1 MRGELVA
8 LDLETTG
15 LDPTQDQIIE
25 IGAVRFRNGEVID
38 EFNELVDPGRP
49 IPPIVSTLTG
59 IQNDDLVGKPRLA
72 TVLPKLKEFV
82 GDSPFVGHNIGFD
95 ASFLYKQGALQDN
108 LRIDTYELASVLLP
122 TAPRYNLTSLTQML
136 NFDIESAHRA
146 LYDAKATAFLY
157 WKLWE
162 KALTLPYG
170 TLREILNLT
179 GELTWDGRPV
189 FEAALRE
196 RVPDETE
203 AVYTLFTPDMT
214 ERKPLRPNDT
224 QTKIKPEEIAATLDD
239 GGSLAAAF
247 PGYEHRPQQVSMA
260 QAVAKAF
267 NQTDHLI
274 VEAGTGT
281 GKSLAYLIPAVQW
294 ALRNNER
301 VVISTNTINLQDQ
314 LLEKDIPAVRDALGV
329 DFNAAIMKGRGN
341 YLCPRRLLTVRRRRP
356 SSVDELRVLA
366 KILVWLLESPSGDRG
381 EISLRGS
388 EDYVMWSRLSAED
401 EGCTT
406 HRCLV
411 EMAGA
416 CPFYKARKAAD
427 AAHVLIVNHALLLS
441 DAASDNAVLPPYD
454 YVVIDE
460 AHNLEEATTS
470 SLSWRLDAPTLF
482 RRLIDLGG
490 VRRGLLGNLLTSL
503 SASPTITEKDTKRLN
518 KYISIIEEA
527 ATDMQAQIDKLFAAF
542 RALLAEM
549 NITRS
554 DFAMQVRVLESV
566 RKKSGFGQLE
576 STWKVLREYFDAVSE
591 AMGTVAAA
599 VRRFEDIDQ
608 HAELLNSTETA
619 ARYLDEVR
627 AQLNGF
633 IAEPDDNTI
642 YWINLSQDDALSLH
656 SAPLHIGKLVTEKL
670 WDSKKSV
677 VLTSATLETRGN
689 FDYLRDRLSAQT
701 IKTLEVGSPFNYRES
716 TLIYVPNDMP
726 DPNEKSK
733 YQQGVE
739 RALIELTTALD
750 GRVLALFTSYTHLRT
765 TAQAIT
771 PRLALG
777 NIAVY
782 DQSDGSSRQA
792 LLEGFKASPKGILLG
807 TRSFWEGVDLPG
819 DLLRAVVITRL
830 PFSVPTDPV
839 FASRADTYSD
849 AFNDYTLPD
858 AILRFRQG
866 FGRLIR
872 TRTDRGVVVV
882 LDARVI
888 TKSYGRAFIE
898 SLPDCTTMKGA
909 LSNLPTAAVDWLRN
923 E

>member
-38 EFNELVDPGRP
+38 EFSQLVDPGRP
-49 IPPIVSTLTG
+49 IPPLVSTLTG

-82 GDSPFVGHNIGFD
+82 GDTAWIGHNIGFD
-95 ASFLYKQGALQDN
+95 ASFLYKQGALQEN
-108 LRIDTYELASVLLP
+108 VRIDTYELASVLLP
-122 TAPRYNLTSLTQML
+122 TAPRYNLTSLTQLL

-146 LYDAKATAFLY
+146 LFDAKATAFVY

-170 TLREILNLT
+170 TLREILNLA
-179 GELTWDGRPV
+179 GDLTWDGRPL

-196 RVPDETE
+196 RLPDDAEG
-203 AVYTLFTPDMT
+203 VYTLFTPDT
-214 ERKPLRPNDT
+214 GEKKTLRPSET
-224 QTKIKPEEIAATLDD
+224 QTKIKPEDVTEMLGE
-239 GGSLAAAF
+239 GGALAAVF
-247 PGYEHRPQQVSMA
+247 PEYEHRPQQVSMA

-267 NQTDHLI
+267 NQSDNLI

-314 LLEKDIPAVRDALGV
+314 LLEKDIPAVRAALGT
-329 DFNAAIMKGRGN
+329 DFNAAVMKGRGN
-341 YLCPRRLLTVRRRRP
+341 YLCPRRLLTMRRRRP

-366 KILVWLLESPSGDRG
+366 KILVWLLESSSGDRG

-388 EDYVMWSRLSAED
+388 EDYATWSRLSAED
-401 EGCTT
+401 EGCTPN
-406 HRCLV
+406 RCLV

-441 DAASDNAVLPPYD
+441 DAAAPSAVLPPYD
-454 YVVIDE
+454 YLVIDE
-460 AHNLEEATTS
+460 AHHLEEATTS
-470 SLSWRLDAPTLF
+470 SMSWRLDAPALY
-482 RRLIDLGG
+482 RRLLDLGG

-503 SASPTITEKDTKRLN
+503 STSPTITEKDTRKLN
-518 KYISIIEEA
+518 KYIGIIEEA
-527 ATDMQAQIDKLFAAF
+527 ANDMQSQIDKLFAAF

-549 NITRS
+549 NISRS
-554 DFAMQVRVLESV
+554 DFAMQVRVLDPV
-566 RKKSGFGQLE
+566 RKKSGFGQIE

-599 VRRFEDIDQ
+599 VRRYEDIEQ

-619 ARYLDEVR
+619 ARYLEEVR
-627 AQLNGF
+627 IQLNGF
-633 IAEPDDNTI
+633 IAEPDNNTI
-642 YWINLSQDDALSLH
+642 YWINLNQEDAISLH
-656 SAPLHIGKLVTEKL
+656 TAPLHIGKLVTEKL
-670 WDSKKSV
+670 WNNKKSV
-677 VLTSATLETRGN
+677 VLTSATLETSGN
-689 FDYLRDRLSAQT
+689 FDYVRERLSAQNV
-701 IKTLEVGSPFNYRES
+701 KTMEVGSPFNYRES

-726 DPNEKSK
+726 DPSEKNK
-733 YQQGVE
+733 YQQGLE

-750 GRVLALFTSYTHLRT
+750 GRVMALFTSYTQLRT

-792 LLEGFKASPKGILLG
+792 LLDGFKNSQKGILLG

-849 AFNDYTLPD
+849 SFNDYTLPD

-872 TRTDRGVVVV
+872 TKTDRGVVVV
-882 LDARVI
+882 LDARVL
-888 TKSYGRAFIE
+888 TKNYGRAFIE
-898 SLPDCTTMKGA
+898 SLPDCTTMKGT
-909 LSNLPTAAVDWLRN
+909 LSNLPTAAVDWLRS
-923 E
+923 

>member
-25 IGAVRFRNGEVID
+25 IGAVRFRNGEVI
-38 EFNELVDPGRP
+38 EQFNELVDPGRP
-49 IPPIVSTLTG
+49 IPPLITTLTG
-59 IQNDDLVGKPRLA
+59 ISGDDLVGKPRLA
-72 TVLPKLKEFV
+72 AVLPRLIDFV
-82 GDSPFVGHNIGFD
+82 GDSPWVGHNIGFD
-95 ASFLYKQGALQDN
+95 ASFLYRQGALKAN
-108 LRIDTYELASVLLP
+108 TRIDTYELASVLLP
-122 TAPRYNLTSLTQML
+122 SAPRYNLTSLTQLL

-146 LYDAKATAFLY
+146 LFDARATAFVY

-179 GELTWDGRPV
+179 GDLEWDGRPL

-196 RVPDETE
+196 RQPDNID
-203 AVYTLFTPDMT
+203 AVYSLFTPDTSERQPLYPT
-214 ERKPLRPNDT
+214 ET
-224 QTKIKPEEIAATLDD
+224 QTRLKPEDISGVLGENGA
-239 GGSLAAAF
+239 LAAAF
-247 PGYEHRPQQVSMA
+247 PGYEYRPQQVNMA
-260 QAVAKAF
+260 QAIAKAF
-267 NQTDHLI
+267 NQGDHVLI
-274 VEAGTGT
+274 EAGTGT

-294 ALRNNER
+294 ALRNGER
-301 VVISTNTINLQDQ
+301 VVVSTNTINLQDQ
-314 LLEKDIPAVRDALGV
+314 LLEKDIPAARAALGV
-329 DFNAAIMKGRGN
+329 DFNAAVMKGRGN

-366 KILVWLLESPSGDRG
+366 KILVWLLESPSGDRS
-381 EISLRGS
+381 EISLRGA
-388 EDYVMWSRLSAED
+388 EDYATWARLSAED
-401 EGCTT
+401 EGCTP

-441 DAASDNAVLPPYD
+441 DAASANAALPPYN

-460 AHNLEEATTS
+460 AHHLEEATTN
-470 SLSWRLDAPTLF
+470 SLAWRLDAPTLY

-503 SASPTITEKDTKRLN
+503 SASPTITEKDKRRLE
-518 KYISIIEEA
+518 KYIGIIEDA
-527 ATDMQAQIDKLFAAF
+527 ASDMQAHIDRLFAAF
-542 RALLAEM
+542 RALLLEL
-549 NITRS
+549 NITRN
-554 DFAMQVRVLESV
+554 DFAVQLRVVESV
-566 RKKSGFGQLE
+566 RKKSAFGQIE
-576 STWKVLREYFDAVSE
+576 STWNVLKEYFEAVSG
-591 AMGTVAAA
+591 ALGTVAGAL
-599 VRRFEDIDQ
+599 RRYEDIEQ

-619 ARYLDEVR
+619 ARYLEEAREQLHSFV
-627 AQLNGF
+627 AQ
-633 IAEPDDNTI
+633 PDGNTI
-642 YWINLSQDDALSLH
+642 YWINLSQDDAISLH
-656 SAPLHIGKLVTEKL
+656 TAPLHIGKLVTDAL
-670 WDSKKSV
+670 WNGKKSV
-677 VLTSATLETRGN
+677 VLTSATLETNGN
-689 FDYLRDRLSAQT
+689 FDYVRERLSAQHV
-701 IKTLEVGSPFNYRES
+701 KTLEVGSPFNYRES
-716 TLIYVPNDMP
+716 TLIYVPNDIP
-726 DPNEKSK
+726 DPQDKNR

-739 RALIELTTALD
+739 RALIELTAALE
-750 GRVLALFTSYTHLRT
+750 GRVLALFTSYSHLRQ

-792 LLEGFKASPKGILLG
+792 LLEGFKAAQKGILLG

-819 DLLRAVVITRL
+819 DMLRAVVITRL
-830 PFSVPTDPV
+830 PFAVPTEPV
-839 FASRADTYSD
+839 FASRAETYSD
-849 AFNDYTLPD
+849 SFNDYTLPD

-882 LDARVI
+882 LDARVL
-888 TKSYGRAFIE
+888 TKQYGRAFIE
-898 SLPDCTTMKGA
+898 SLPDCTTMQGT

-923 E
+923 

>member
-25 IGAVRFRNGEVID
+25 IGAVRFKNGEVID
-38 EFNELVDPGRP
+38 QFSAMVDPGRP

-59 IQNDDLVGKPRLA
+59 IQNEDVIGKPHLSA
-72 TVLPKLKEFV
+72 VLPALKAFV
-82 GDSPFVGHNIGFD
+82 GDSPWVGHNIGFD
-95 ASFLYKQGALQDN
+95 ASFLYRQDALREN

-122 TAPRYNLTSLTQML
+122 TAPRYNLTSLTQL
-136 NFDIESAHRA
+136 LHFDIESAHRA
-146 LYDAKATAFLY
+146 LFDARATAFVY

-170 TLREILNLT
+170 TLREILNLA
-179 GELTWDGRPV
+179 GDLAWDGRPV

-196 RVPDETE
+196 RTPSDENT
-203 AVYTLFTPDMT
+203 VYTLFTPDT
-214 ERKPLRPNDT
+214 GERKTLRPNET
-224 QTKIKPEEIAATLDD
+224 QTRIKPEEVAETLGDQ
-239 GGSLAAAF
+239 GALAAAF
-247 PGYEHRPQQVSMA
+247 PDYEYRPQQVSMA

-267 NQTDHLI
+267 NQSDHLI

-314 LLEKDIPAVRDALGV
+314 LLEKDIPAVRAALGV
-329 DFNAAIMKGRGN
+329 DFNAAVMKGRGN

-366 KILVWLLESPSGDRG
+366 KILVWLLESSSGDRS

-388 EDYVMWSRLSAED
+388 EDWVTWSRLSAED

-406 HRCLV
+406 NRCLV

-427 AAHVLIVNHALLLS
+427 AAHILIVNHALLLS
-441 DAASDNAVLPPYD
+441 DAASDNAVLAPYD
-454 YVVIDE
+454 YAVIDE
-460 AHNLEEATTS
+460 AHHLEEATTS
-470 SLSWRLDAPTLF
+470 SMTWRLDAPTLY

-490 VRRGLLGNLLTSL
+490 VRRGLLGNLLVSL
-503 SASPTITEKDTKRLN
+503 VTSPTITEKDKRKLE
-518 KYISIIEEA
+518 KYIGVIEEA
-527 ATDMQAQIDKLFAAF
+527 TNDMQAHITALFGAF
-542 RALLAEM
+542 RALLAEL
-549 NITRS
+549 NITRG
-554 DFAMQVRVLESV
+554 DFAMQVRVLDPV
-566 RKKSGFGQLE
+566 RKKSSFGQIETAWTLL
-576 STWKVLREYFDAVSE
+576 KEYFNGVSE
-591 AMGTVAAA
+591 AMETVAGAL
-599 VRRFEDIDQ
+599 RRHDDIEH

-619 ARYLDEVR
+619 ARYLEDVR
-627 AQLNGF
+627 VQLDGF
-633 IAEPDDNTI
+633 IANPDSNTV

-656 SAPLHIGKLVTEKL
+656 TAPLHIGKLVTEAL
-670 WDSKKSV
+670 WNRKKSV
-677 VLTSATLETRGN
+677 VLTSATLETHGT
-689 FDYLRDRLSAQT
+689 FDYVRERLSAQNV
-701 IKTLEVGSPFNYRES
+701 KTLEVGSPFNYRES
-716 TLIYVPNDMP
+716 TLIYVPTDMP
-726 DPNEKSK
+726 DPNEKHK
-733 YQQGVE
+733 YQQGLE

-750 GRVLALFTSYTHLRT
+750 GRVLALFTSYTQLRT

-771 PRLALG
+771 ARLALG

-792 LLEGFKASPKGILLG
+792 LLEGFKTSQKGILLG

-830 PFSVPTDPV
+830 PFSVPTDPI

-872 TRTDRGVVVV
+872 TKSDRGVVVV
-882 LDARVI
+882 LDARVL
-888 TKSYGRAFIE
+888 TKQYGRAFIE
-898 SLPDCTTMKGA
+898 SLPDCTTMKGTLA
-909 LSNLPTAAVDWLRN
+909 NLATAAQDWLN
-923 E
+923 D